1 MNAQKLFTI
10 EFFIAVGIS
19 SCGAIKQG
27 YMPWPPNIVGSALA
41 MAILSMLEAVSPE
54 LSVLLGAGFLLA
66 LLVSTMGDNG
76 STIAQTFA
84 ALPQNVG
91 YDVLQIGSSSG
102 SSPTSSGDNSN
113 DQ

>member
-1 MNAQKLFTI
+1 MNAQKLFTL
-10 EFFIAVGIS
+10 EFFIAIGIS
-19 SCGAIKQG
+19 SWGAIKQG

-41 MAILSMLEAVSPE
+41 MAILSMLEGVSPE
-54 LSVLLGAGFLLA
+54 LSVLLGGGFLLA

-91 YDVLQIGSSSG
+91 YDVLSLSSK
-102 SSPTSSGDNSN
+102 SGDNTGGTSN
-113 DQ
+113 GN